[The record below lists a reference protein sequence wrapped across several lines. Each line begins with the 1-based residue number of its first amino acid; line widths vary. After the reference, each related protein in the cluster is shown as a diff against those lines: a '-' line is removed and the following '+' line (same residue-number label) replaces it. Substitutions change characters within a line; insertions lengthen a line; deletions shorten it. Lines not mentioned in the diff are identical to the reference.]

1 MMATHSDNAGEK
13 INQTLINLADGP
25 GYSVRKLLD
34 TPMLELL
41 PTAWGQLKRAA
52 ACDEL
57 IREYA
62 PRISRDNHAAAVQAA
77 LNLQNDYETS
87 KLRSRLVEFRRRWH
101 SENPSFPLKIDL
113 ADDIRTWDS
122 TRKWWDAGKE
132 MLVKFLA
139 TEIRRRDQTKWPEP
153 SREASD
159 RIKAAL
165 RPDEEQPSDEAAAH
179 EEQKPVPASDQGHRH
194 RRLPVRLRATA
205 IILLVLVIGA
215 LVWFVNRNKPQTADT
230 HNTKDANMPV
240 ATCADVGDD
249 GRGVLDPTWAG
260 PFRAAYQ
267 EAGGKAALGCPR
279 TDDPSGYVHQWGAG
293 TSQDLQGGRAG
304 IARIMAISPQ
314 HVIIMAGPY
323 WHDYT
328 DLGNGQPDSNA
339 AQEKGYPTSNPVAC
353 GPARLV
359 LLEYSQQHETP
370 GALVTS
376 ARSEHFIWLPKS
388 IWLAYKENGG
398 PLGPLGQPIGQEQPI
413 PSGIRQQFEHGS
425 ISVIGVV
432 VHTDISGPD
441 RAGNANTTAT
451 TLLGKCLARAGA

>member
-1 MMATHSDNAGEK
+1 MATPSDDAREK

-25 GYSVRKLLD
+25 GYHPRKMLD
-34 TPMLELL
+34 APMIELL
-41 PTAWGQLKRAA
+41 PKDWDQLKQAA

-57 IREYA
+57 IRQYA
-62 PRISRDNHAAAVQAA
+62 PRIRRENHAAAVRAA
-77 LNLQNDYETS
+77 LNLQNNYEKSSLT
-87 KLRSRLVEFRRRWH
+87 LRLIEFRHRWH
-101 SENPSFPLKIDL
+101 SENESSPLKIDL
-113 ADDIRTWDS
+113 SDDNRTWDS

-132 MLVKFLA
+132 MLVRSLA
-139 TEIRRRDQTKWPEP
+139 TEIRRRNQTEWPEP
-153 SREASD
+153 SQEALD
-159 RIKAAL
+159 RIQAAL
-165 RPDEEQPSDEAAAH
+165 RLDEEQPSDKTIVH
-179 EEQKPVPASDQGHRH
+179 EEQGPGPASNQGRRH
-194 RRLPVRLRATA
+194 GRLPVRPLA
-205 IILLVLVIGA
+205 IGVIILVLVIVA
-215 LVWFVNRNKPQTADT
+215 FVWFVSRGKQQTAAT
-230 HNTKDANMPV
+230 HNTKAANTQ

-267 EAGGKAALGCPR
+267 EAGGKSALGCPR

-314 HVIIMAGPY
+314 HVIIMTGSY

-353 GPARLV
+353 GPAHLV
-359 LLEYSQQHETP
+359 LLEYSQHKETP
-370 GALVTS
+370 GALVTA
-376 ARSEHFIWLPKS
+376 ARSKHFTWLPKS
-388 IWLAYKENGG
+388 IWLAYKEHGG
-398 PLGPLGQPIGQEQPI
+398 PFGPLGQPIGQEQPI

-432 VHTDISGPD
+432 VHTDISRPD
-441 RAGNANTTAT
+441 RARNVNTTAT